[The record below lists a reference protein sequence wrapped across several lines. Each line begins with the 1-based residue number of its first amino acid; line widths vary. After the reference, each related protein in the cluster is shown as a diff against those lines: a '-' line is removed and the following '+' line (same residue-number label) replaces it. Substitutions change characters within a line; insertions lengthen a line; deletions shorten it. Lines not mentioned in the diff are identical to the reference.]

1 MHRDQRVRCFSIH
14 LYCIL
19 ALAFLAIETLSFTL
33 GQPELP
39 GGGFVLSIHVKW
51 KEDMISFVSDLGRF
65 CKHHLCGDDPV

>member
-1 MHRDQRVRCFSIH
+1 MHRDQRVS

-39 GGGFVLSIHVKW
+39 GGGFVLSIHIKW
-51 KEDMISFVSDLGRF
+51 KEDMTAKLSDS
-65 CKHHLCGDDPV
+65 